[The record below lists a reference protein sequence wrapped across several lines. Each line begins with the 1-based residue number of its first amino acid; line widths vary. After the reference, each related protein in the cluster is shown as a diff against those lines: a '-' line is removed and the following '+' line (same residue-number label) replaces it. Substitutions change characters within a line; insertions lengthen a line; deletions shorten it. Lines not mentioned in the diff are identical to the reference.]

1 MSSTVVK
8 GARTNIVFFFFFFFE
23 LHIKKTKGIKQKK

>member
-8 GARTNIVFFFFFFFE
+8 GARTNIVFFFFFFE
-23 LHIKKTKGIKQKK
+23 LNINKTKGIKQKK

>member
-8 GARTNIVFFFFFFFE
+8 GGRTNVVFLFFFE